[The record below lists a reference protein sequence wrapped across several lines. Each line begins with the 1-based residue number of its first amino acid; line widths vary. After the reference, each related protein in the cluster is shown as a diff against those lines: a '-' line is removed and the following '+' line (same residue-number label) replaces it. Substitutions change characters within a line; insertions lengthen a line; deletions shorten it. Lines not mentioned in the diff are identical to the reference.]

1 MFNFYILLHK
11 NIFKIKNIF
20 TPSLQQK
27 LLCVLIIAFFSSTA
41 FSQIKFTESVLLKKL
56 AEAKTDSERVDHMI
70 FFVKQPYNQ
79 SDPKSIDYSL
89 KAIELAK
96 KIKYNQGL
104 LAAYEAAGDSYWYG
118 YNYNKSVD
126 YYLLELKLATLLNNQ
141 HRIAKANYNIGWIKC
156 VQQEVFSERGKLVN
170 SLKVFEKLKDST
182 GIIQVCNALA
192 TLYLNWGKRESK
204 YMDSAN
210 TYFRAM
216 IFIGENSSKRNKMAG
231 IYANYVSFLTEN
243 KKFTEAKYYST
254 KALKI
259 TSQQKDTMGEM
270 SNKNVLARLYFHTDS
285 SEKAKRLLNEIDP
298 YFKKINFKEYLQDI
312 CYTRFLIFQDEGNY
326 KKALEYHISYK
337 EISDTIQA
345 ILFRSNLQEKEA
357 AYEIDKREENIRR
370 LQHANE
376 VSALKN
382 KQGKYIMA
390 GMGIVALLIIGFAA
404 NLYRGNRNKLK
415 ANRQLSEQNRIIA
428 EKSREIDQSIQYA
441 KGIQNA
447 VLPSLSE
454 FKKILPQSFVIYLP
468 KDVVSGDFY
477 WMHQIEESAGNQ
489 LLIAAAD
496 CTGHGVP
503 GSLMSMVS
511 VDKLNHAVFGKK
523 LSSPSQILSS
533 INNDIKNALKQD
545 SAANTQKDGLD
556 IALLLV
562 DINALTASYSGA
574 HRPLW
579 IIRKG
584 ELLEFKPTKTSIA
597 GHTALNY
604 TFKEEQISLQPQDLI
619 LIFSDGFA
627 DQFGGTSGK
636 KMMTRN
642 FKDHLLT
649 IAHLPIPEIEESLIS
664 RFTQWK
670 GAYEQIDD
678 VLVIG
683 FKI

>member
-1 MFNFYILLHK
+1 M
-11 NIFKIKNIF
+11 
-20 TPSLQQK
+20 
-27 LLCVLIIAFFSSTA
+27 LIIAFFSSTA

-70 FFVKQPYNQ
+70 FFINHNYNLTN
-79 SDPKSIDYSL
+79 PKSIDYSL
-89 KAIELAK
+89 KAIELSK
-96 KIKYNQGL
+96 KINYKKGL
-104 LAAYEAAGDSYWYG
+104 LAAYEAAGDTYWYG
-118 YNYNKSVD
+118 YNYSKSVD
-126 YYLLELKLATLLNNQ
+126 YYFLELKLATLLNNQ
-141 HRIAKANYNIGWIKC
+141 SKIANANYNIGWIKC
-156 VQQEVFSERGKLVN
+156 VQQEMFSERKMLLK
-170 SLKVFEKLKDST
+170 SLKVFEKLRDSV
-182 GIIQVCNALA
+182 GIIQVCNAIA
-192 TLYLNWGKRESK
+192 TIYTNRSKIEPKYL
-204 YMDSAN
+204 DSAN
-210 TYFRAM
+210 TYFRSM
-216 IFIGENSSKRNKMAG
+216 IFIGENCTKRNNMAN
-231 IYANYVSFLTEN
+231 IYANYTNFLTGT
-243 KKFTEAKYYST
+243 KKYNEAKFYSK

-259 TSQQKDTMGEM
+259 TFDEKDTVGEM
-270 SNKNVLARLYFHTDS
+270 SNKCALADLYFYTDS
-285 SEKAKRLLNEIDP
+285 LQKAKRLLTEVTP
-298 YFKKINFKEYLQDI
+298 YYEKLNFKEPLHGIYRLWSNI
-312 CYTRFLIFQDEGNY
+312 YAKEGNY
-326 KKALEYHISYK
+326 KKALQYHLLYK
-337 EISDTIQA
+337 DLTDTINSV
-345 ILFRSNLQEKEA
+345 IFRSNLQQKEA
-357 AYEIDKREENIRR
+357 SYEIDKREENIRR
-370 LQHANE
+370 LQQANE

-477 WMHQIEESAGNQ
+477 WMHQINEANSVK

-562 DINALTASYSGA
+562 DINSLTASYSGA

-649 IAHLPIPEIEESLIS
+649 IVHLPIPEIEESLIS
-664 RFTQWK
+664 RFSQWK